1 MMLLVLLSPLV
12 ALGLM
17 LALQALETSVLEA
30 GPSTHPPRR
39 IPLARRYKQPRAK
52 ALTSTQGRITRLRPS
67 VLHQ

>member
-30 GPSTHPPRR
+30 GPSTHPPRSR
-39 IPLARRYKQPRAK
+39 QPDPHSTRHPRTRAS
-52 ALTSTQGRITRLRPS
+52 AP
-67 VLHQ
+67 